1 MRQKKLTTAAA
12 VLLAGAAPAILWSSA
27 ESEAQTSGSEIACT
41 QTPDCSTLGYT
52 KTANQCPDGGI
63 KCPFDG
69 NKMFCVSGES
79 VDYVYQNTL
88 GLHHV
93 AYSDGTTS
101 ASYNAN
107 KLAIGLIY
115 YIHPNGKN
123 DHGWMLSL
131 EQFPANT
138 RAEAIKRCAGFST
151 KGTRAGDWHLP
162 DAAEIMM
169 MSAGNDATNE
179 YTNINNALK
188 KIPGAAQLGSSYNLH
203 YCMSGAA
210 DQSKS
215 YLNGSPNCTTQTTNT
230 TCTVNFTASDTKY
243 LYNGYSFYPSDSN
256 CSNGY
261 VDGYSSGYGYRS
273 CISASLFTGS
283 KSCTAGF
290 GSIPATAI
298 YTNTYYWSM
307 SDQTGSSN
315 YIYGN
320 LSSTTGWGSAGS
332 VSAKYGHYRCVANF

>member
-52 KTANQCPDGGI
+52 KTASQCPDGGI

-210 DQSKS
+210 DQNKT
-215 YLNGSPNCTTQTTNT
+215 YLNGAP
-230 TCTVNFTASDTKY
+230 A
-243 LYNGYSFYPSDSN
+243 
-256 CSNGY
+256 CSAINLG
-261 VDGYSSGYGYRS
+261 SSGSVSNYCPYTCEIAWGSNKSGQTRS
-273 CISASLFTGS
+273 YTCPSQ
-283 KSCTAGF
+283 SC
-290 GSIPATAI
+290 PATAI

-307 SDQTGSSN
+307 SDQTGSNN

-332 VSAKYGHYRCVANF
+332 ASAKYGHYRCVSNF

>member
-12 VLLAGAAPAILWSSA
+12 VLLAGVAPAILWSSA

-188 KIPGAAQLGSSYNLH
+188 KIPGAAQLGASYNQH

-230 TCTVNFTASDTKY
+230 TCTVNFTASDTRY
-243 LYNGYSFYPSDSN
+243 SYSGYSFYPSDSS
-256 CSNGY
+256 CSNSY
-261 VDGYSSGYGYRS
+261 VDGYSSGYGYKS
-273 CISASLFTGS
+273 CISTSSFTGS

-290 GSIPATAI
+290 GSIPFTSI

-332 VSAKYGHYRCVANF
+332 ASAKYGHYRCVANF

>member
-215 YLNGSPNCTTQTTNT
+215 YLNGSPSCSSTSNGSCS
-230 TCTVNFTASDTKY
+230 VSFTAADTG
-243 LYNGYSFYPSDSN
+243 YNGCTPLQIYNYK
-256 CSNGY
+256 G
-261 VDGYSSGYGYRS
+261 SGYTGS
-273 CISASLFTGS
+273 CSSINTYTQYWTGS
-283 KSCTAGF
+283 KSC
-290 GSIPATAI
+290 SCINNVPATAI

-307 SDQTGSSN
+307 SDQTGNNN

-332 VSAKYGHYRCVANF
+332 ASAKYGHYRCVANF

>member
-210 DQSKS
+210 DQNKT
-215 YLNGSPNCTTQTTNT
+215 YLNGSPNCNDRSATELYFYGSSNT
-230 TCTVNFTASDTKY
+230 AGKLCTSKGGSGTCISMTDN
-243 LYNGYSFYPSDSN
+243 NGY
-256 CSNGY
+256 
-261 VDGYSSGYGYRS
+261 
-273 CISASLFTGS
+273 ISQITPY
-283 KSCTAGF
+283 TALNK
-290 GSIPATAI
+290 TNI
-298 YTNTYYWSM
+298 YTDTTYWSM

-332 VSAKYGHYRCVANF
+332 ASAKYGHYRCVANF

>member
-215 YLNGSPNCTTQTTNT
+215 YLNGSPNCNDRSATELYFYGSSSTAGKLCTSKGGSG
-230 TCTVNFTASDTKY
+230 TCISMTD
-243 LYNGYSFYPSDSN
+243 
-256 CSNGY
+256 SNGY
-261 VDGYSSGYGYRS
+261 
-273 CISASLFTGS
+273 ISQITPY
-283 KSCTAGF
+283 TALNK
-290 GSIPATAI
+290 TNI
-298 YTNTYYWSM
+298 YTDTTYWSM
-307 SDQTGSSN
+307 SDQTGNNN

-332 VSAKYGHYRCVANF
+332 ASAKYGHYRCVANF

>member
-12 VLLAGAAPAILWSSA
+12 VLLAGAAPVILWSSA

-52 KTANQCPDGGI
+52 KTASQCPDGGI

-131 EQFPANT
+131 EQFPGQH
-138 RAEAIKRCAGFST
+138 AG
-151 KGTRAGDWHLP
+151 GGD
-162 DAAEIMM
+162 
-169 MSAGNDATNE
+169 
-179 YTNINNALK
+179 
-188 KIPGAAQLGSSYNLH
+188 
-203 YCMSGAA
+203 
-210 DQSKS
+210 
-215 YLNGSPNCTTQTTNT
+215 
-230 TCTVNFTASDTKY
+230 
-243 LYNGYSFYPSDSN
+243 
-256 CSNGY
+256 
-261 VDGYSSGYGYRS
+261 
-273 CISASLFTGS
+273 
-283 KSCTAGF
+283 
-290 GSIPATAI
+290 
-298 YTNTYYWSM
+298 
-307 SDQTGSSN
+307 
-315 YIYGN
+315 
-320 LSSTTGWGSAGS
+320 
-332 VSAKYGHYRCVANF
+332 

>member
-12 VLLAGAAPAILWSSA
+12 VLLAGAAPVILWSSA

-52 KTANQCPDGGI
+52 KTASQCPDGGI

-162 DAAEIMM
+162 DMAEIMM

-179 YTNINNALK
+179 YTNLNNAIK
-188 KIPGAAQLGSSYNLH
+188 KVPGSAQLGASYNQH

-215 YLNGSPNCTTQTTNT
+215 YLNGTPSCTNQTKST
-230 TCTVNFTASDTKY
+230 TCTTSGTCTGNSICPNGGSWQYSDDCR
-243 LYNGYSFYPSDSN
+243 SPS
-256 CSNGY
+256 GT
-261 VDGYSSGYGYRS
+261 SSRAI
-273 CISASLFTGS
+273 CAACTVT
-283 KSCTAGF
+283 KSCSAGF
-290 GSIPATAI
+290 GSIPATSI
-298 YTNTYYWSM
+298 YTNTNYWSM
-307 SDQTGSSN
+307 SDQPGGTQ
-315 YIYGN
+315 YLYGN
-320 LSSTTGWGSAGS
+320 LATASGFGNAASA
-332 VSAKYGHYRCVANF
+332 SAKYGHYRCVANF

>member
-52 KTANQCPDGGI
+52 KTASQCPDGGI
-63 KCPFDG
+63 KCPFDS

-215 YLNGSPNCTTQTTNT
+215 YLNGSPSCTNQTKST
-230 TCTVNFTASDTKY
+230 
-243 LYNGYSFYPSDSN
+243 N
-256 CSNGY
+256 CSVTITANETA
-261 VDGYSSGYGYRS
+261 YSGDLCVKCIEASGSQY
-273 CISASLFTGS
+273 SASNYKAT
-283 KSCTAGF
+283 KSCTAGY
-290 GSIPATAI
+290 GSIPFTSI

-332 VSAKYGHYRCVANF
+332 ASAKYGHYRCVANF